1 MKKIYDAPEL
11 EIVRFSL
18 KDVILSSPTEDPI
31 SEVIDPG
38 NPDDPIN
45 LDGI

>member
-1 MKKIYDAPEL
+1 MKKNYAAPEL
-11 EIVRFSL
+11 EIVRLTL

-38 NPDDPIN
+38 NPDDPIV
-45 LDGI
+45 LD